1 MYGELRRRDELQGV
15 EAAKLFGSAYSSSG
29 DPVRQDG
36 VTALVQVETSCRTAQ
51 PLSGLDEGER
61 FVRVAPAYVWE
72 RF

>member
-1 MYGELRRRDELQGV
+1 MVNSGVGTSCRALKRPNFLALPTRRVGTPSVRT
-15 EAAKLFGSAYSSSG
+15 GSLL
-29 DPVRQDG
+29 
-36 VTALVQVETSCRTAQ
+36 LVQVETSCRTAQ